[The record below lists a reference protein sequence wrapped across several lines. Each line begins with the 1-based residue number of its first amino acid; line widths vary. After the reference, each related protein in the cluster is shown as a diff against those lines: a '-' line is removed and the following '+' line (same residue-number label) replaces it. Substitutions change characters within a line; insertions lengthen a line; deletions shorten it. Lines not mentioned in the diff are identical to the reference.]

1 MQDNGTYAY
10 STISG
15 FSAADT
21 SDALAE
27 FATNPFI
34 FRGLPAS
41 TLEMMGLPA
50 DINSEGYLDSDA
62 FKTLTDN
69 DAGYQTA
76 LTSVQNEVKIYNANT
91 QVASYRKLISTIP
104 EGNPKVMQYFM
115 YQLNSLQTD
124 PEIKPYLTGINAIFQ
139 TNVPNAS
146 TIAGDF
152 MDIVDDPHF
161 FSINAAWDAQTGIVT
176 DIDDFSDDQLN
187 HLPSWFS
194 LETTDPNTFGIDQL
208 ENLKLANAANLQQQ
222 LGLYDYDLDSLG
234 SDGGKIFNDA
244 YTYKM
249 NTLTDLQ
256 ADLDYLKTYGNIEQI
271 NTVDAADIIALYHGY
286 SDQYQRENSDA
297 NNGAALQT
305 IINKLQLAID
315 GGNEMR
321 VYSELDP
328 DGNLV
333 ASSSQTGD
341 LSDNQLAYYQALVDD
356 TPTLYKG
363 YSTAALLTLGLNVNL
378 ANGALPLGNSVA
390 SDGHQL
396 DADLV
401 QQYSDMIDDR
411 TDQLKGISTD
421 GIAYGQSIP
430 VYDAENNYTGV
441 MMKSTNPSYDSTFST
456 QFPDSSTSPPAENTD
471 TTPVA

>member
-1 MQDNGTYAY
+1 M
-10 STISG
+10 
-15 FSAADT
+15 
-21 SDALAE
+21 
-27 FATNPFI
+27 
-34 FRGLPAS
+34 
-41 TLEMMGLPA
+41 
-50 DINSEGYLDSDA
+50 
-62 FKTLTDN
+62 
-69 DAGYQTA
+69 
-76 LTSVQNEVKIYNANT
+76 
-91 QVASYRKLISTIP
+91 
-104 EGNPKVMQYFM
+104 
-115 YQLNSLQTD
+115 
-124 PEIKPYLTGINAIFQ
+124 
-139 TNVPNAS
+139 
-146 TIAGDF
+146 
-152 MDIVDDPHF
+152 
-161 FSINAAWDAQTGIVT
+161 
-176 DIDDFSDDQLN
+176 
-187 HLPSWFS
+187 
-194 LETTDPNTFGIDQL
+194 
-208 ENLKLANAANLQQQ
+208 
-222 LGLYDYDLDSLG
+222 
-234 SDGGKIFNDA
+234 
-244 YTYKM
+244 
-249 NTLTDLQ
+249 
-256 ADLDYLKTYGNIEQI
+256 
-271 NTVDAADIIALYHGY
+271 
-286 SDQYQRENSDA
+286 
-297 NNGAALQT
+297 
-305 IINKLQLAID
+305 AID